1 MSGLCLFLFFTSGDS
16 TATLVHKV
24 SESGRVFEIAVPV
37 SERLSPAPEVPP
49 GSPPVLSFR
58 LLDGQLRHRFG
69 NLDLVLDD
77 AGH

>member
-1 MSGLCLFLFFTSGDS
+1 MSGLCLFLFFTSGES
-16 TATLVHKV
+16 TATLIHKV
-24 SESGRVFEIAVPV
+24 SESGRVLEIAVSA
-37 SERLSPAPEVPP
+37 SERIAPPPQVPP

-58 LLDGQLRHRFG
+58 LLEGQLRHRFG

>member
-1 MSGLCLFLFFTSGDS
+1 MSSLCLFFFLTSGDS
-16 TATLVHKV
+16 TAALIHKIWD
-24 SESGRVFEIAVPV
+24 SGRVFEIAAPL
-37 SERLSPAPEVPP
+37 SERIAAAPQVPP

-58 LLDGQLRHRFG
+58 LLEGQLRGRFG